1 MDFRIWDSLKEMGS
15 RGLGVLR
22 MILPNSLPLYYQDH
36 KKYGILSVFEL
47 LPLLCVQFM
56 LALVCSFENVSNVIC
71 CQYFGCLSSHKIQI
85 SRTIYVPFHH

>member
-1 MDFRIWDSLKEMGS
+1 MGLVEGDGFKGIGGS
-15 RGLGVLR
+15 KDDIAKFTTLVL
-22 MILPNSLPLYYQDH
+22 SGSQ
-36 KKYGILSVFEL
+36 KYGILSVFEL